1 MCYRNAFWVALAL
14 LLTGFSA
21 CAYNPSVHPDKLKC
35 RDNNG
40 CPSGYL
46 CVGATDIALGFCCNN
61 NACLVPPDGAAPDA
75 RPMDAL
81 ADSIILVGSDGSSPQ
96 DLSSGLDLWQALDL
110 GVTDSTGT
118 QAPDSILP
126 GFDVASDLAGVTPA
140 DAVADAIVSGDA
152 ISSPDLSNPSE
163 VGQAPDL
170 NVTDSM
176 GTPTPDLIP
185 PRFDVLPSF
194 DVDRRDTIPLDVVS
208 DGDSG
213 GLGRADVA
221 LTCVQQIKNNNYSW
235 GAVACSQCVENSTP
249 MEAACKSMI
258 DCLANKSWPCSGT
271 CWTDCSNSIAA
282 DAFVNAC
289 ASTLT
294 NAACPHD

>member
-1 MCYRNAFWVALAL
+1 MPCRNALPVALSL
-14 LLTGFSA
+14 LLTGFAA
-21 CAYNPSVHPDKLKC
+21 CTYNPSVHPDKLKC

-170 NVTDSM
+170 NVTDST

-271 CWTDCSNSIAA
+271 CWTDCLNSTVSDSA
-282 DAFVNAC
+282 VSAC

>member
-1 MCYRNAFWVALAL
+1 
-14 LLTGFSA
+14 
-21 CAYNPSVHPDKLKC
+21 
-35 RDNNG
+35 
-40 CPSGYL
+40 
-46 CVGATDIALGFCCNN
+46 
-61 NACLVPPDGAAPDA
+61 
-75 RPMDAL
+75 MDAL

-271 CWTDCSNSIAA
+271 CWTDCLNSTVSDSA
-282 DAFVNAC
+282 VSAC

>member
-1 MCYRNAFWVALAL
+1 MPCRNALPVALSL
-14 LLTGFSA
+14 LLTGFAA
-21 CAYNPSVHPDKLKC
+21 CTYNPSVHPDKLKC

-271 CWTDCSNSIAA
+271 CWTDCLNSTVSDSA
-282 DAFVNAC
+282 VSAC